1 MPPASRPKI
10 PRHQRPICRNCRRSW
25 VVGLSQPSA
34 HRAYCCDY
42 ELSPHY
48 KNFME
53 ALGTCEYF
61 ALAQNGRM
69 CQALGVEK
77 TGLRVGQSTR

>member
-1 MPPASRPKI
+1 MPPASRHKL
-10 PRHQRPICRNCRRSW
+10 PRHLRPICRNCRRSW
-25 VVGLSQPSA
+25 VVGLSQPSN

-48 KNFME
+48 KMFND
-53 ALGTCEYF
+53 ANQSCEYF
-61 ALAQNGRM
+61 ALASNGRM

-77 TGLRVGQSTR
+77 AELRVGDLAR